1 MDRYRRRIAM
11 LSAGAQLG
19 CLVRRRIEGEIE
31 IARPVE
37 IVFETTRSRARTRF
51 FLSRVLQ
58 PGCSRRCTRIDLHP
72 VRLHLR
78 RGVASIVLTSAP
90 SNDLSATG
98 GFRGLPCG
106 QSFGISPRLTRRD
119 EGPGRRTPRAIRR
132 TIRVPT
138 HRHAEITQEISR
150 LGQKLVSKP
159 SASGPGNTGASPN
172 QGRRAVYSTC

>member
-1 MDRYRRRIAM
+1 MDRYKRRIAM

-19 CLVRRRIEGEIE
+19 CPVRRRIEGEIE
-31 IARPVE
+31 IARLVE
-37 IVFETTRSRARTRF
+37 IVFETTRSRAPTRF

-72 VRLHLR
+72 VRLHR
-78 RGVASIVLTSAP
+78 PRGVASIVLTSAP

-98 GFRGLPCG
+98 GFGACHLG
-106 QSFGISPRLTRRD
+106 SPSESRRD
-119 EGPGRRTPRAIRR
+119 LHDGARDQAGEHCGRSGERSACQHIGTLRSP
-132 TIRVPT
+132 
-138 HRHAEITQEISR
+138 QEISR